1 MAKAF
6 LEMKEE
12 PIPTRD
18 SLLGRLRDWGD
29 EKSWKTF
36 FDTYWKLIYGRA
48 IRAGLTD
55 AEAQD
60 VVQDTVICVC
70 KSMREFKYDKSGSFK
85 QWLLRLTT
93 WRIHDILRR
102 RIPGLKEKG
111 NRQST
116 ATDDLDKI
124 ADPTPSPLESAW
136 DKEWEE
142 NLVEAAIERVKARVD
157 GKSYQIFDL
166 SVGKN
171 WPVARISQA
180 LNVSATK
187 VYLTKHRIAMLIK
200 KEITALRTNYL

>member
-29 EKSWKTF
+29 ETSWKTF
-36 FDTYWKLIYGRA
+36 FDPYWKLIYNRA

-60 VVQDTVICVC
+60 VVQDTVISVC
-70 KSMREFKYDKSGSFK
+70 KSMREFEYDKSGSFK
-85 QWLLRLTT
+85 RWLLRLTN
-93 WRIHDILRR
+93 WRIKDAFRR

-111 NRQST
+111 DRQST
-116 ATDDLDKI
+116 ASDELDEI

-142 NLVEAAIERVKARVD
+142 NLVEVAIERVKSKVD
-157 GKSYQIFDL
+157 GKAYQIFDL
-166 SVGKN
+166 CVAKQ
-171 WPVARISQA
+171 WP
-180 LNVSATK
+180 
-187 VYLTKHRIAMLIK
+187 
-200 KEITALRTNYL
+200 

>member
-180 LNVSATK
+180 LNVS
-187 VYLTKHRIAMLIK
+187 
-200 KEITALRTNYL
+200 